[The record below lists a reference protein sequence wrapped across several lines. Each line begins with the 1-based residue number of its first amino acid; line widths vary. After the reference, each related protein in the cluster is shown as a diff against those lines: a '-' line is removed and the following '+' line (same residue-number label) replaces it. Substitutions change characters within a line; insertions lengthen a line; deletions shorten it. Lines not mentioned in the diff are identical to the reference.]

1 MFEDII
7 SIEAELR
14 QLKIDN
20 EELAKLVE
28 DYKGMTNII
37 LKQRQDMTFLL
48 REAKFF
54 LDEFEENLP
63 AEDFKK
69 YERAADKK
77 FQDWIKDEFEI
88 DKVSVEVNLKRL

>member
-1 MFEDII
+1 MFEDMI

-20 EELAKLVE
+20 EELAKLVD

-48 REAKFF
+48 HEAKFF
-54 LDEFEENLP
+54 LDEFKENLSE
-63 AEDFKK
+63 EDFK
-69 YERAADKK
+69 
-77 FQDWIKDEFEI
+77 
-88 DKVSVEVNLKRL
+88 

>member
-1 MFEDII
+1 MV

-20 EELAKLVE
+20 EELAKLVD

-48 REAKFF
+48 HEAKFF
-54 LDEFEENLP
+54 LDEFKENLSE
-63 AEDFKK
+63 EDFKQ
-69 YERAADKK
+69 YERAADRR
-77 FQDWIKDEFEI
+77 FQNWIKEEFEI
-88 DKVSVEVNLKRL
+88 DQVSVEATLKP

>member
-1 MFEDII
+1 MFEDMI

-20 EELAKLVE
+20 EELAKLVD

-48 REAKFF
+48 HEAKFF
-54 LDEFEENLP
+54 LDEFKENLSE
-63 AEDFKK
+63 EDFKQ
-69 YERAADKK
+69 YERAADRR
-77 FQDWIKDEFEI
+77 FQNWIKEEFET
-88 DKVSVEVNLKRL
+88 DQVSVEATLKP

>member
-1 MFEDII
+1 MFEDMI

-20 EELAKLVE
+20 EELAKLVD

-48 REAKFF
+48 HEAKFF
-54 LDEFEENLP
+54 LDEFKENLSE
-63 AEDFKK
+63 EDFKQ
-69 YERAADKK
+69 YERAADRR
-77 FQDWIKDEFEI
+77 FQNWIKEEFEI
-88 DKVSVEVNLKRL
+88 DQVSVEATLKP

>member
-1 MFEDII
+1 MYEDII

-20 EELAKLVE
+20 EKLAKLVE

-48 REAKFF
+48 HEAKFF

-63 AEDFKK
+63 AEVFKK
-69 YERAADKK
+69 HERAADRK
-77 FQDWIKDEFEI
+77 FQDWIKEEFEI
-88 DKVSVEVNLKRL
+88 DKVSVEVSLKRQ

>member
-1 MFEDII
+1 MYDDII

-20 EELAKLVE
+20 EELAKLVD

-37 LKQRQDMTFLL
+37 LKQHQDMTFLL
-48 REAKFF
+48 HEAKLF
-54 LDEFEENLP
+54 LDEFKENLQE
-63 AEDFKK
+63 EDFKK

-77 FQDWIKDEFEI
+77 FQDWIKKEFEI
-88 DKVSVEVNLKRL
+88 GKVSVDVTLKNP